1 METKRGYRQ
10 VRTARPDDIGK
21 TIKRI
26 FSYMFKNKWQVA
38 LVIFFILMSSVT
50 GIISSYVFKPIIND
64 YVVPFIGQKDPDLT
78 SFAVMLS
85 VMALIYLLGL
95 LSTYGRSKMMSIIS
109 TGVLGQ
115 IRRDLFNHLQDLP
128 ISYYDTH
135 THGMIMNFFTTDTD
149 TMRQMI
155 ADTFPQF
162 ISSIITVVGT
172 FTMMMVLSP
181 ILTLIT
187 IGMLIIMLIITYV
200 LGKQSR
206 ENFKIIQRAAGDL
219 NGYGEEMIS
228 GQKVI
233 KVFSYEQT
241 IKEGFFEIAEEM
253 RVAATKAN
261 SAANML
267 MPITAN
273 LSYVAFALSAGVGA
287 YLTIQGRFDVG
298 SLAAFLMYCRQFA
311 GPISMLAQQFNYVM
325 SALAGAE
332 RVFNLLDMPSE
343 VDNGKVVL
351 VNAVEDEDGNLTEC
365 DHRTGVW
372 AWKDPENGNALTKV
386 RGDVRFDHVEFSYVP
401 GKVVLKDISLFAKPG
416 QKIALVGSTGAGK
429 TTITN
434 LINRFYD
441 VQKGTITYDGI
452 DVKKIKKD
460 DLRRSLGMVLQ
471 DTNLFAGTV
480 MENIRYGRLDATDEE
495 VIAAAK
501 LANAHSFITR
511 LPQGYNTVLTAN
523 GSNLS
528 QGQRQLLNISR
539 AAVASPPVLILDEA
553 TSSIDTRTEHLI
565 EAGMDE
571 IMRGRTVFI
580 IAHRLSTVRN
590 SNAIMVMEHGE
601 IIERGDHEQLLEL
614 KGRYYQLYTGKAE
627 LD

>member
-10 VRTARPDDIGK
+10 TRTARPDDIGQ
-21 TIKRI
+21 TIKRV
-26 FSYMFKNKWQVA
+26 FSYMFKNKWMVG
-38 LVIFFILMSSVT
+38 LVFLFIFMSSMAN
-50 GIISSYVFKPIIND
+50 ISSSYFFKPIIND
-64 YVVPFIGQKDPDLT
+64 YVVPFIGQENPDLT
-78 SFAVMLS
+78 AFAWMLVVMG
-85 VMALIYLLGL
+85 VIYLVGL
-95 LSTYGRSKMMSIIS
+95 LCTYGRAKTMSVIS

-115 IRRDLFNHLQDLP
+115 VRLDLFNHLQDMP

-135 THGMIMNFFTTDTD
+135 THGMIMSFFTNDTD
-149 TMRQMI
+149 TMRMMI

-162 ISSIITVVGT
+162 VSSIITIVGT
-172 FTMMMVLSP
+172 FVMMTVLSP
-181 ILTLIT
+181 LLTLIT
-187 IGMLIIMLIITYV
+187 LATLCVMLIITYV
-200 LGKQSR
+200 LGKRSR
-206 ENFKIIQRAAGDL
+206 ENFKIIQRASGDL
-219 NGYGEEMIS
+219 NGYSEEMIS

-233 KVFSYEQT
+233 KVFSYEQP

-267 MPITAN
+267 MPITGN
-273 LSYVAFALSAGVGA
+273 LSYVAFALSAAVGA
-287 YLTIQGRFDVG
+287 VMTIEGNFDVG
-298 SLAAFLMYCRQFA
+298 SLASFLLYSRQFA
-311 GPISMLAQQFNYVM
+311 APIGQLAQQFNYVM
-325 SALAGAE
+325 AALAGAE
-332 RVFNLLDMPSE
+332 RVFNLLDTENE
-343 VDNGKVVL
+343 VDEGNVTL
-351 VNAVEDEDGNLTEC
+351 VYANEDENGNLTESEK
-365 DHRTGVW
+365 RTGVW
-372 AWKDPENGNALTKV
+372 AWNDNGKLIRVN
-386 RGDVRFDHVEFSYVP
+386 GDVRFNDVTFSYVP
-401 GKVVLKDISLFAKPG
+401 GKVVLNNISLFAKPG

-441 VQKGTITYDGI
+441 IQEGTITYDGI
-452 DVKKIKKD
+452 DVKRIKKA

-471 DTNLFAGTV
+471 DTTLFAGTV

-501 LANAHSFITR
+501 LANADSFISR
-511 LPQGYNTVLTAN
+511 LPQGYDTMLVSN
-523 GSNLS
+523 GANLS
-528 QGQRQLLNISR
+528 QGQRQLLNIAR

-571 IMRGRTVFI
+571 IMKGRTVFI

-590 SNAIMVMEHGE
+590 SNAILVLEHGE
-601 IIERGDHEQLLEL
+601 IIERGNHEELLAQ
-614 KGRYYQLYTGKAE
+614 KGRYYKLYTGSVE